1 MSEQTLSKKED
12 VGTSFALKEFLAYEA
27 DTRIAFVK
35 KAPEMPRFDKVII
48 DVVKYFLL

>member
-48 DVVKYFLL
+48 YAL